1 VSGSR
6 YKELAAYR
14 QSVALA
20 DDLRLV
26 MLAWDS
32 LDAWSTGIQL
42 LRAADSVGANIA
54 EAYGRHGYR
63 DQRRLLYVARG
74 SAYETEHWIDRAVT
88 RGLLSFEV
96 PPRIGE
102 VIRTL
107 NGLIQAHH
115 RNA

>member
-1 VSGSR
+1 V
-6 YKELAAYR
+6 YR
-14 QSVALA
+14 RAVELA
-20 DDLRLV
+20 DDLRLAV
-26 MLAWDS
+26 AGWDS
-32 LDAWSTGIQL
+32 LDAWSAGIQL

-63 DQRRLLYVARG
+63 DQRRFLYVARG
-74 SAYETEHWIDRAVT
+74 SAYETEHWVDRAVI
-88 RGLLSFEV
+88 RGLLSSEV
-96 PPRIGE
+96 QPRIGE